1 MTCTVP
7 LTWQPARLAAPV
19 LSALLALLPAAAAA
33 AAAQTAAA
41 TTFTLDLLSPKDQPT
56 TTRDFVN
63 VLGRTLPGAGVR
75 VAGEPVPVYATG
87 VFARDRIPL
96 VQGLNRIVVEATS
109 ASGHTLTQQLDIERI
124 MPPAP
129 VVWPVDR
136 LALDGASLRPAEA
149 VTVAPGEA
157 IEVAVRATPG
167 QHVEARLPGQRWQ
180 PVPEQG
186 AASGSSGRYRA
197 LLHFEGTD
205 DVEPAPVQL
214 RLVAQALPR
223 GAGPRQILTQ
233 TPGAAGQWR
242 RNPERLY
249 VAGPDGA
256 ALLHGL
262 HEVRLGG
269 PFLAELPPG
278 TLLHATGRRGGH
290 LRVQLS
296 PDTSAWVAEAS
307 LLAAAPDTRPP
318 HAAFTTVSA
327 IGNAE
332 GDVVSMPLAARV
344 PYAVNALTTPEG
356 RQYLEVD
363 LYGAHHAAT
372 WVSQRAGAKL
382 VRELH
387 VEQAGPGRVRV
398 RITPLAPRLWGWRV
412 ERTAGVLRVLL
423 RPAPLLDPTAPSPL
437 DGLRVALEAGHGGL
451 DNLGAVGATG
461 VPEKDINRWTADALK
476 AELEAAG
483 AQVVMVREGDDNP
496 DLRERARRVDTSG
509 AELFVSIHA
518 NASDTTGGFLRV
530 AGASTFYKHA
540 PHRELAAAVQRRV
553 LEQTGLD
560 DFGVVGNFNYTPLRL
575 TTWMPAVLV
584 EQAFVSH
591 PADEARLLDP
601 QFRARL
607 ARAVRMGLEDHLRS
621 SR

>member
-1 MTCTVP
+1 MNALPRACW
-7 LTWQPARLAAPV
+7 L
-19 LSALLALLPAAAAA
+19 LLALTTGAAL
-33 AAAQTAAA
+33 AQTAP
-41 TTFTLDLLSPKDQPT
+41 TLELLSPKAPQAT

-63 VLGRTLPGAGVR
+63 VLGRTTPGAGVR
-75 VAGEPVPVYATG
+75 VGGEPVAVYSTG

-96 VQGLNRIVVEATS
+96 QPGTNRIVIEATT
-109 ASGHTLTQQLDIERI
+109 ADGQTLTQGLDIERLP
-124 MPPAP
+124 PPAP
-129 VVWPVDR
+129 VQWPGDR

-157 IEVAVRATPG
+157 VEVSLRATPG
-167 QHVEARLPGQRWQ
+167 QLVEARLPGQRWQ

-186 AASGSSGRYRA
+186 AAGGAWGRYRA
-197 LLHFEGTD
+197 LLHFEKTD

-214 RLVAQALPR
+214 RLSAQALPR
-223 GAGPRQILTQ
+223 SAGPRQILTQ

-242 RNPERLY
+242 RDPERLY
-249 VAGPDGA
+249 ATGPDGA

-269 PFLAELPPG
+269 PFLAELPAG

-296 PDTSAWVAEAS
+296 ADTSAWVIESS
-307 LLAAAPDTRPP
+307 LGAAAPGTRPP
-318 HAAFTTVSA
+318 HAVFTTVSA
-327 IGNAE
+327 NGNAE
-332 GDVVSMPLAARV
+332 GDVVNIPLAARV
-344 PYAVNALTTPEG
+344 PYAVNALSTPEG
-356 RQYLEVD
+356 RHYLEVE
-363 LYGAHHAAT
+363 LYGAHHATT
-372 WVSQRAGAKL
+372 WISQRAGAKL
-382 VRELH
+382 VRDLH

-398 RITPLAPRLWGWRV
+398 RITPVAPRLWGWRV
-412 ERTAGVLRVLL
+412 ERTAGALRVLL
-423 RPAPLLDPTAPSPL
+423 RPAPLLDPTAASPL
-437 DGLRVALEAGHGGL
+437 AGLRVALEAGHGSA

-461 VPEKDINRWTADALK
+461 VPEKDINRWTAEALK
-476 AELEAAG
+476 AELESAG
-483 AQVVMVREGDDNP
+483 AQVLMVREGDDNP
-496 DLRERARRVDTSG
+496 DLRERARRVAESQ
-509 AELFVSIHA
+509 AELFVSVHA
-518 NASDTTGGFLRV
+518 NASDTSGGFLRV
-530 AGASTFYKHA
+530 AGASTFYKHP

-601 QFRARL
+601 AFRARL
-607 ARAVRMGLEDHLRS
+607 ARAVRLGLEDHLRS
-621 SR
+621 VR